1 MREQSLTGVDVH
13 RRRATPPQTV
23 PSGASV
29 PVLCPWLSPSCHP
42 VLAWALSQCPRP
54 SPLAKLHR
62 GVSGVVAGSP
72 ATPARACH
80 HISCVYLR
88 SDDSASIKLDLILT
102 VQFRFGR
109 LGARPRSRSAVGPC
123 WSVRLA
129 LRSLTSLAR
138 LSARA
143 RVRTRARSLKSNLG
157 RWSAIVRSRPT
168 DTPSR
173 GRFARDPQICKNQ
186 PAVPSFLWVGPCI
199 FAERTLTF

>member
-1 MREQSLTGVDVH
+1 MRAQSLIGVDVR

-29 PVLCPWLSPSCHP
+29 SVSFPWLSPSCHP
-42 VLAWALSQCPRP
+42 MLAWALSQCPRP

-62 GVSGVVAGSP
+62 GVGDVVADSP
-72 ATPARACH
+72 ATPTWACH
-80 HISCVYLR
+80 RISCVHLR
-88 SDDSASIKLDLILT
+88 SDDSTSIKLDLILT

-109 LGARPRSRSAVGPC
+109 SSARPRSRSAAGPC

-129 LRSLTSLAR
+129 LRPLTSLAR
-138 LSARA
+138 LLARA
-143 RVRTRARSLKSNLG
+143 RVRTRARSLKSNSG
-157 RWSAIVRSRPT
+157 RWSAIVRSRPA

-186 PAVPSFLWVGPCI
+186 PAVPSFLCVGPCI